1 MLKKFLNKIKIPQVD
16 IKKISKIIPYL
27 VPEYWASNKK
37 SFLLFWFIGSFTII
51 FIIWAAIAEV
61 NQVVKAQGKVVPD
74 SKVQLIQTGIN
85 GPVEKINI
93 KLDDR
98 IEKGDLLFL
107 INHKNSKK
115 IFNLSKLE
123 VETRARKV
131 EILSKLVET
140 GSDSEFRLLDE
151 KLALIEAEKRLG
163 MANLNVNFST
173 VKSQI
178 TGTVSKVNVSNTGQ
192 VVQSGATL
200 AEIVP
205 EDDVLKINANIMP
218 KDIAYVR
225 QGQKAKLGFTAYDIA
240 IYGQIEG
247 KVSKIAA
254 NTTTIEDGGS
264 FYLAI
269 IEVDAS
275 EIKNK
280 NDIILQPGMIADI
293 SIIGEERT
301 VLSYILN
308 PITKLSK
315 RALQE

>member
-16 IKKISKIIPYL
+16 LKKINKIIPYL

-37 SFLLFWFIGSFTII
+37 SFLLFWFIGSFTVI

-107 INHKNSKK
+107 INHENNKQ

-131 EILSKLVET
+131 EILSKLVKT

-151 KLALIEAEKRLG
+151 KLALIEAEKRLD

-178 TGTVSKVNVSNTGQ
+178 TGIVSKVNVSNTGQ

-218 KDIAYVR
+218 KI
-225 QGQKAKLGFTAYDIA
+225 
-240 IYGQIEG
+240 
-247 KVSKIAA
+247 
-254 NTTTIEDGGS
+254 
-264 FYLAI
+264 
-269 IEVDAS
+269 
-275 EIKNK
+275 
-280 NDIILQPGMIADI
+280 
-293 SIIGEERT
+293 
-301 VLSYILN
+301 
-308 PITKLSK
+308 
-315 RALQE
+315 